1 MIGGP
6 LAGYLRKLL
15 LTQTLGVLLALTA
28 LLQLLE
34 MLDVTTD
41 ILKRHLGFA
50 GVLHYAGLR
59 TASEL
64 VLAMPLAMLIGSLFT
79 FYTLARN
86 HELIA
91 IRAAGIRL
99 RSMLLAMLPVALLLA
114 AVQFVVADRIVPVAE
129 AHLSDWWQAT
139 EPPNDQNHSDDG
151 DADTQLSWFR
161 TDDGLV
167 SVQQASKDGRHLQG
181 VTIYRRDANGG
192 FTGRLRAS
200 RLDWVDEHWTLT
212 QMSSMNLADGGVQR
226 DQQPTA
232 LWRSN
237 LRPEDLK
244 RLDAPSLPMSSAT
257 LSDVLTGARVGDRPL
272 SYYRTALY
280 HSYAAPFVLMLM
292 LLLALPS
299 TQAVQRGG
307 EGGGSLLI
315 ALGAGLGLV
324 LSSGL
329 MASLGQG
336 GRVPPLAAATLPLLA
351 FAALGLMWLRHYDR
365 G

>member
-1 MIGGP
+1 LIGGP
-6 LAGYLRKLL
+6 LGKYLRKLL
-15 LTQTLGVLLALTA
+15 LTQTLGVLVALTA

-50 GVLHYAGLR
+50 GVLRYAGLR

-64 VLAMPLAMLIGSLFT
+64 VLALPLAMLIGSLFT

-99 RSMLLAMLPVALLLA
+99 RSMLAAMLPVAMLLA
-114 AVQFVVADRIVPVAE
+114 VLQFVVADRIVPVAE
-129 AHLSDWWQAT
+129 ASLADWWQAT
-139 EPPNDQNHSDDG
+139 ELPNDKDSKDDE
-151 DADTQLSWFR
+151 DTQLSWFR

-167 SVQQASKDGRHLQG
+167 SVQQASQDGRHMKG
-181 VTIYRRDANGG
+181 VTIYRRDASGG
-192 FTGRLRAS
+192 FVGRLRGTQ
-200 RLDWVDEHWTLT
+200 LDWSDGHWTLT
-212 QMSSMNLADGGVQR
+212 QMTSMNLVDDGVQR

-237 LRPEDLK
+237 LLPDDLR
-244 RLDAPSLPMSSAT
+244 RLDGPSLPMSSAV

-307 EGGGSLLI
+307 EGGGSLLL

-324 LSSGL
+324 LSAGL

-365 G
+365 S

>member
-1 MIGGP
+1 MIRGP
-6 LAGYLRKLL
+6 LAAYLRKLL
-15 LTQTLGVLLALTA
+15 LTQTLGVLVALTA

-50 GVLHYAGLR
+50 GVLRYAGLR

-86 HELIA
+86 HELVA

-99 RSMLLAMLPVALLLA
+99 RAVLAAMLPVALLLA
-114 AVQFVVADRIVPVAE
+114 VLQFVVADRIVPIAE
-129 AHLSDWWQAT
+129 ARLSDWWQAT
-139 EPPNDQNHSDDG
+139 EPPSQSDDDG
-151 DADTQLSWFR
+151 DKQLSWFR

-167 SVQQASKDGRHLQG
+167 SVEQASKDGRHLQG
-181 VTIYRRDANGG
+181 VTIYRRDADGG
-192 FTGRLRAS
+192 FVGRLRAT
-200 RLDWVDEHWTLT
+200 RLDWGDGHWTLT
-212 QMSSMNLADGGVQR
+212 QMTAMNLVDGGVQR
-226 DQQPTA
+226 QQDATA

-237 LRPEDLK
+237 LLPGDLK
-244 RLDAPSLPMSSAT
+244 RLEAPGLPMSSAT
-257 LSDVLTGARVGDRPL
+257 LVDVLTGARVGDRPL

-280 HSYAAPFVLMLM
+280 HSYASPFLLMLM

-299 TQAVQRGG
+299 TQAVQRSG

-315 ALGAGLGLV
+315 ALAAGLGLV
-324 LSSGL
+324 LSAGL
-329 MASLGQG
+329 MVSLGQG
-336 GRVPPLAAATLPLLA
+336 GRVPPLAAATLPLVA
-351 FAALGLMWLRHYDR
+351 FAVLGLLWLRHYDR
-365 G
+365 S

>member
-1 MIGGP
+1 MIVGP
-6 LAGYLRKLL
+6 LASYLRKLL
-15 LTQTLGVLLALTA
+15 LIQTLGVLIALTA

-41 ILKRHLGFA
+41 ILKRHLGLA
-50 GVLHYAGLR
+50 GVLHYVGLR

-64 VLAMPLAMLIGSLFT
+64 VLALPLAMLIGSLFT

-99 RSMLLAMLPVALLLA
+99 RSMLGAMVPVALLFA

-129 AHLSDWWQAT
+129 ARLADWWQAT
-139 EPPNDQNHSDDG
+139 QPPDQSNSDD
-151 DADTQLSWFR
+151 DKELSWFR

-167 SVQQASKDGRHLQG
+167 SVEQASRDGQHLQG
-181 VTIYRRDANGG
+181 VTIYRRDAGGG
-192 FTGRLRAS
+192 FIGRIRGTK
-200 RLDWVDEHWTLT
+200 LDWADGHWTLT
-212 QMSSMNLADGGVQR
+212 QMTSMSLLDGGVQR
-226 DQQPTA
+226 QQEPTA

-244 RLDAPSLPMSSAT
+244 RLDTPSLPMSSAT
-257 LSDVLTGARVGDRPL
+257 LGEVLTGARVGDRPL

-280 HSYAAPFVLMLM
+280 HSYAAPFLLMLM

-315 ALGAGLGLV
+315 ALAAGLGLV
-324 LSSGL
+324 LSAGL

-336 GRVPPLAAATLPLLA
+336 GRVPPLAAVGLPLVV
-351 FAALGLMWLRHYDR
+351 FAVLGLLWLRHYDR
-365 G
+365 S